1 MKKMRKAV
9 SLLALLF
16 VCGAS
21 TVYAA
26 QEGAGQTENV
36 YDGAALLTESERS
49 SLQEQIVSL
58 EEKTGWD
65 IYAVT
70 TSDAKGKSATEYADD
85 FYVARSPE
93 QENGAA
99 VLIDMDNREI
109 AVSTSGEVIRYL
121 TDDRIDGILDDA
133 YEDVSNEAYS
143 ACLGTMVEGIS
154 EAYDAGIPAGQYNYD
169 TETGEVSR
177 HRTVTWMEILI
188 AVILAVGSGAAVYAA
203 VVGRYRLRF
212 GGYQYDF
219 RTNGT
224 LRLDKKEDRFVDTV
238 TTHRRIQTQ
247 SGGSGSGGGGG
258 RSSTHRSRSGRSH
271 GGGSRKF

>member
-1 MKKMRKAV
+1 MKKTRKAV
-9 SLLALLF
+9 SLLALLL
-16 VCGAS
+16 VCGVS

-26 QEGAGQTENV
+26 QEGAGQAETV
-36 YDGAALLTESERS
+36 YDSAALLTESERS
-49 SLQEQIVSL
+49 SLHEQIISL

-70 TSDAKGKSATEYADD
+70 TSDAEGKSATEYADD
-85 FYVARSPE
+85 FYDAHSPE

-109 AVSTSGEVIRYL
+109 AVSTSGEAIRCL

-133 YEDVSNEAYS
+133 YEDVSDEAYS

-177 HRTVTWMEILI
+177 HRTVTWMELLI
-188 AVILAVGSGAAVYAA
+188 AVILAVGSGAAVYAV

-219 RTNGT
+219 HTNGT
-224 LRLDKKEDRFVDTV
+224 LTLDKKEDRFVDTV

-247 SGGSGSGGGGG
+247 SGGSGGGGG
-258 RSSTHRSRSGRSH
+258 RSSTHRSSSGRNH